1 MKFLHCPVISCIAV
15 SIALLLA
22 PVGALQAPAWASPPE
37 AVIGRCQA
45 PPSIDGALSP
55 GEWDQ
60 ATRLAAFSLVGLNRL
75 AADQTACFV
84 CFDDEHLYMAFDC
97 PQATAP
103 VTGAT
108 NQERGGAL
116 WLDDAIEVF
125 IREKTSRTYYH
136 LLGNSIGQVTD
147 ARNRDAS
154 WDGDWSYA
162 ATLTAA
168 GWSAEMAVPVS
179 TIEWEPLTGAR
190 LGLNVA
196 RDRQST
202 RPETSSWAPVMRTFH
217 DPSTF
222 GALTPD
228 LESPRT
234 RLHPQTDPKDIGA
247 AVDILNPTGV
257 AVSMRTEIGVTPE
270 SREAS
275 SDAQTVQ
282 VGAGQTVRIAHALPG
297 SPGTYTVSIEV
308 STGEDSDRKVLLGQT
323 WRLQIPPPL
332 GAELRRYFFHNQIL
346 AQCCMPDTDAGRQTD
361 IEFSLLD
368 GDTVLERRLI
378 TPSDAVVPV
387 HDPRH
392 SPAMGRRVSTVFDI
406 ADLKPGEYAVG
417 ISSHAPDG
425 EGESTALAFSK
436 PEPPEWL
443 DCEYGTEDILPAPW
457 TPMAVNGNSV
467 SCWGREYQF
476 AGSPVPSQIIN
487 QGNGILSG
495 PIRLRGRANG
505 RMLQWSE
512 ADAQVTEQT
521 DTAVRLSSRASD
533 GGLTLAGTTL
543 AEFDGL
549 MRVDLTLE
557 GSENDRLDAFMLE
570 IPIKKQYAT
579 LFFGQPMDTRMGPG
593 NAYPSWVG
601 TPNGFV
607 PQAPASGPFTNYIWL
622 GNNHLGLVW
631 CCEGPRNWSNAD
643 PDKAIEV
650 IPHEE
655 HVVLRINFVDAPVD
669 LAESLDF
676 TFGLQATP
684 VKQAAP
690 RETIRFSE
698 WYGAEIKRPV
708 PLEHAWL
715 RYPAAGNLNPDHGC
729 AHLWVKLAF
738 DPHVQLAE
746 NASRGDHNRSLF
758 YIDWPNGDRV
768 GFYWNIDDR
777 GMRVYVRDGLPEQGN
792 YVALVHS
799 RQDDWAE
806 GQEHVVTLSWG
817 ERLAVYVDGKQ
828 AAVTAYQ
835 GTRPTPLDEAQLLI
849 GGNPGGL
856 LVDAIKISDTEFGGG
871 GVPELSVDEHTLLLD
886 TFAEFDGDS
895 KTVPQKCA
903 IVDGA
908 KQVGILDTRVTKQP
922 GSLGTQLDFR
932 AEPQVRSRL
941 DVLAERGID
950 IVQIHEI
957 WTETEGYPMTNVYG
971 ERLRSFV
978 KGAHDAG
985 LKVIL
990 YLGCEIGDN
999 CEEYRLYKDEI
1010 VVEPW
1015 VEGQGY
1021 KREPAQV
1028 AYDCSFTGQWQN
1040 FMLYYLKAL
1049 IEEYDIDGFYL
1060 DGAFHTYRDMNQY
1073 HGAGYVD
1080 RDGVLQPSFQIWEI
1094 RQWMRRMRTMAE
1106 SVKPGF
1112 WIDMHDS
1119 SAIFTPTN
1127 SFGDSIWN
1135 GEQYVPLMS
1144 ALNTT
1149 LRGCLRPDT
1158 FRASFLG
1165 AQYGFPS
1172 DFLAYAHIDEAEALA
1187 LVHGIPVRNQE
1198 SRPAGETIAQFTKA
1212 EAEFFP
1218 YYETD
1223 HPLRVEGGTEVAA
1236 SFYRRADGSLLLVVS
1251 NLGETPADVVLRP
1264 DDGMTNLPGSTPA
1277 VDALTGQEVG
1287 TLRDGIAL
1295 TLDPWMLRL
1304 VRVDA
1309 APGISR

>member
-1 MKFLHCPVISCIAV
+1 MKSLHCRVISCTAIGIAF
-15 SIALLLA
+15 LLA
-22 PVGALQAPAWASPPE
+22 PAGALQSPAWASPPE

-60 ATRLAAFSLVGLNRL
+60 ATQLAAFSLVGLNRL
-75 AADQTACFV
+75 AADQTLCFV
-84 CFDDEHLYMAFDC
+84 CFDEEHLYIGFDC

-108 NQERGGAL
+108 DQARGGAL

-125 IREKTSRTYYH
+125 IREGTSNTYYH
-136 LLGNSIGQVTD
+136 LLGNSISQVMD
-147 ARNRDAS
+147 EKNRDAS

-162 ATLTAA
+162 ATRTAT
-168 GWSAEMAVPVS
+168 GWTAEMAIPVS
-179 TIEWEPLTGAR
+179 TIKWAPRAGTR
-190 LGLNVA
+190 LGFNVA
-196 RDRQST
+196 RDRQSK
-202 RPETSSWAPVMRTFH
+202 RPETSSWAPVMGTFH

-222 GALTPD
+222 GVLTVD
-228 LESPRT
+228 ESLPRA
-234 RLHPQTDPKDIGA
+234 RLHPQTDSRDVGA

-257 AVSMRTEIGVTPE
+257 AVPMRTDIRVTPE

-282 VGAGQTVRIAHALPG
+282 VGAGQTVRVAHALPG
-297 SPGTYTVSIEV
+297 SPGSYTVSVDV
-308 STGEDSDRKVLLGQT
+308 STGDDTDRKALLSHT

-332 GAELRRYFFHNQIL
+332 GAELRRYFFHNQVM
-346 AQCCMPDTDAGRQTD
+346 AQCHLPDTDAGRQTD
-361 IEFSLLD
+361 IEFTLLD
-368 GDTVLERRLI
+368 GETVLEQRRI
-378 TPSDAVVPV
+378 TPTDPVVPT

-392 SPAMGRRVSTVFDI
+392 TPAMGRRVSTVFDI
-406 ADLKPGEYAVG
+406 ADLKPGEYAVA
-417 ISSHAPDG
+417 ISSHPPEG
-425 EGESTALAFSK
+425 EGESTTLAFRK

-443 DCEYGTEDILPAPW
+443 DCDYGTEDILPVPW

-476 AGSPVPSQIIN
+476 ADSPVPSRIIN
-487 QGNGILSG
+487 QGNDILSG

-505 RMLQWSE
+505 KMLRWSE
-512 ADAQVTEQT
+512 AETEVTEHS
-521 DTAVRLSSRASD
+521 DTAVRLSSRATD

-549 MRVDLTLE
+549 MRVDLTLDGGE
-557 GSENDRLDAFMLE
+557 EDRVDAFMLD

-593 NAYPSWVG
+593 RPYPSWAG
-601 TPNGFV
+601 APNGFV

-622 GNNHLGLVW
+622 GNDHLGLVW
-631 CCEGPRNWSNAD
+631 CCEGPRNWSNVD
-643 PDKAIEV
+643 PGKAIEV
-650 IPHEE
+650 IPHED
-655 HVVLRINFVDAPVD
+655 HVVLRINFVDAPID
-669 LAESLDF
+669 LGEPLDF

-690 RETIRFSE
+690 RQTIQFSE
-698 WYGAEIKRPV
+698 WYGAEAKRSV

-715 RYPAAGNLNPDHGC
+715 RYPAAGNINPDHGC

-799 RQDDWAE
+799 KQDDWAE
-806 GQEHVVTLSWG
+806 GQEHVVTFSWG
-817 ERLAVYVDGKQ
+817 ERLAVYVDGVE
-828 AAVTAYQ
+828 AATAAYQ
-835 GTRPTPLDEAQLLI
+835 GTRSTPLDDAQLLI
-849 GGNPGGL
+849 GGDPPGL
-856 LVDAIKISDTEFGGG
+856 LVDAIKISDTEFVGG
-871 GVPELSVDEHTLLLD
+871 GVPEPTVDEHTLLLD
-886 TFAEFDGDS
+886 TFTEFDGDA

-908 KQVGILDTRVTKQP
+908 KQGGALDTGVTKQP
-922 GSLGTQLDFR
+922 GPLGTRLDFR
-932 AEPQVRSRL
+932 GELQMRSRF
-941 DVLAERGID
+941 DMLAERGVD
-950 IVQIHEI
+950 IVQIHET
-957 WTETEGYPMTNVYG
+957 WTETEGYPLTKVYG
-971 ERLRSFV
+971 EQLHSFV
-978 KGAHDAG
+978 RGAHDAG
-985 LKVIL
+985 LKVIV

-1015 VEGQGY
+1015 VEGQGH
-1021 KREPAQV
+1021 KRQPAQV
-1028 AYDCSFTGQWQN
+1028 AYDCAYTAQWQN

-1060 DGAFHTYRDMNQY
+1060 DGSFHTYRDTNQY

-1080 RDGVLQPSFQIWEI
+1080 RDGVLRPSFQIWEL
-1094 RQWMRRMRTMAE
+1094 RRWMRRMRTMAE
-1106 SVKPGF
+1106 SVKPGC

-1135 GEQYVPLMS
+1135 GEQYVPVMS
-1144 ALNTT
+1144 AWNTT

-1158 FRASFLG
+1158 FRASFIG
-1165 AQYGFPS
+1165 TQYGFPS
-1172 DFLAYAHIDEAEALA
+1172 DFLAYANYEEADALA

-1198 SRPAGETIAQFTKA
+1198 SQPAGQTIAAFTEA
-1212 EAEFFP
+1212 GAEFFP

-1223 HPLRVEGGTEVAA
+1223 HPLHVEGGEDVAA
-1236 SFYRRADGSLLLVVS
+1236 SFYRRADGALLLLVS
-1251 NLGETPADVVLRP
+1251 NLGQAPADVVLRL
-1264 DDGMTNLPGSTPA
+1264 DGGITDLPGSTRA
-1277 VDALTGQEVG
+1277 RDALTGQKIGTVADGIELTLEPWRLRLIEVG
-1287 TLRDGIAL
+1287 
-1295 TLDPWMLRL
+1295 PE
-1304 VRVDA
+1304 
-1309 APGISR
+1309 